1 MTGMRPIVVYDDT
14 CGMCRRSVRWVRR
27 LDWLR
32 RLDDLGYSVAV
43 ERYPEIGRGALGD
56 GLRVRY
62 PDGSV
67 TLGVDAVRAIGIRT
81 PLGALGAWTLYLP
94 GLHALGARGYAEIAK
109 RRRPEG
115 AACPLP
121 DRYARGAVYETT

>member
-1 MTGMRPIVVYDDT
+1 MRPIVVYDDS

-32 RLDDLGYSVAV
+32 RLDDMGYSEAVA
-43 ERYPEIGRGALGD
+43 RYPEIGRGALGD

-67 TLGVDAVRAIGIRT
+67 ALGVDSVRAIAIRT
-81 PLGALGAWTLYLP
+81 PLGALGAWALYVP

-115 AACPLP
+115 TACPLP
-121 DRYARGAVYETT
+121 PRYDCGSV

>member
-1 MTGMRPIVVYDDT
+1 MSKPIVVYDDT
-14 CGMCRRSVRWVRR
+14 CRMCRRSVRWVRR
-27 LDWLR
+27 FDWLR

-43 ERYPEIGRGALGD
+43 EQYPELGRGVLGD

-62 PDGSV
+62 DDGSV
-67 TLGVDAVRAIGIRT
+67 VIGIDAVRAIAIRT
-81 PLGALGAWTLYLP
+81 PLGVLVAWTLYLP
-94 GLHALGARGYAEIAK
+94 PVRTVGARGYATIAA

-121 DRYARGAVYETT
+121 PR

>member
-1 MTGMRPIVVYDDT
+1 MSSKPIVVYDDT

-43 ERYPEIGRGALGD
+43 ERYPELARGALGD

-62 PDGSV
+62 PNGSV
-67 TLGVDAVRAIGIRT
+67 ALGIDAVRAIAIRT
-81 PLGALGAWTLYLP
+81 PLGVLGAWALYLRP
-94 GLHALGARGYAEIAK
+94 VHALGGRAYGGIAR
-109 RRRPEG
+109 RRRPTG
-115 AACPLP
+115 VACPLP
-121 DRYARGAVYETT
+121 ERYERGSV

>member
-1 MTGMRPIVVYDDT
+1 MRPIVVYDDT

-32 RLDDLGYSVAV
+32 RLDDLGYSEAV
-43 ERYPEIGRGALGD
+43 VRYPEIGRGQLGD
-56 GLRVRY
+56 GLRVRFASG
-62 PDGSV
+62 DV
-67 TLGVDAVRAIGIRT
+67 ALGVDAVRSIAIRT
-81 PLGALGAWTLYLP
+81 PLGALGAWALYLP
-94 GLHALGARGYAEIAK
+94 GLHALGARGYAELAR

-121 DRYARGAVYETT
+121 RRYDVGSV

>member
-1 MTGMRPIVVYDDT
+1 MRPIVVYDDT

-32 RLDDLGYSVAV
+32 RLDDMGYSVAV
-43 ERYPEIGRGALGD
+43 QRYPEIGRGALGD
-56 GLRVRY
+56 GLRVRF
-62 PDGSV
+62 PDGRV
-67 TLGVDAVRAIGIRT
+67 ALGVDAVRAIAIRT
-81 PLGALGAWTLYLP
+81 PLGALGAWTLYVR
-94 GLHALGARGYAEIAK
+94 GLHALGARGYAEIAR

>member
-1 MTGMRPIVVYDDT
+1 MWAMRPTVVYDDT

-32 RLDDLGYSVAV
+32 RLDDMGYSQAV
-43 ERYPEIGRGALGD
+43 GRYPEVGRGALGD
-56 GLRVRY
+56 GLRVRFD
-62 PDGSV
+62 DGSV
-67 TLGVDAVRAIGIRT
+67 ALGVDAVRSIAIRT
-81 PLGALGAWTLYLP
+81 PLGALGAWALYVP
-94 GLHALGARGYAEIAK
+94 GLHALGTRGYAAIAA

-121 DRYARGAVYETT
+121 ARYACGSE

>member
-1 MTGMRPIVVYDDT
+1 MGAERQGAGMSKPIVVYDDT
-14 CGMCRRSVRWVRR
+14 CRMCRRSVRWVRWF
-27 LDWLR
+27 DWLR

-43 ERYPEIGRGALGD
+43 EQYPELGRGVLGD

-62 PDGSV
+62 DDGSV
-67 TLGVDAVRAIGIRT
+67 VLGIDAVRAIAIRT
-81 PLGALGAWTLYLP
+81 PLGVLVAWTLYLP
-94 GLHALGARGYAEIAK
+94 PVRAVGARGYAMIAA

-121 DRYARGAVYETT
+121 PR

>member
-1 MTGMRPIVVYDDT
+1 MRPIVVYDDA

-32 RLDDLGYSVAV
+32 RLDDMGYSQAVA
-43 ERYPEIGRGALGD
+43 RFPEIGRGALGD

-62 PDGSV
+62 PDGTV
-67 TLGVDAVRAIGIRT
+67 ALGVDAVRAIAIRT
-81 PLGALGAWTLYLP
+81 PLGAVGAWTLYLP
-94 GLHALGARGYAEIAK
+94 GLHGLGARAYAGVAR

-121 DRYARGAVYETT
+121 ERYARGSV

>member
-1 MTGMRPIVVYDDT
+1 MKPIVVYDDT
-14 CGMCRRSVRWVRR
+14 CGMCRRSARWVRR

-32 RLDDLGYSVAV
+32 RLDDMGYSRAV

-67 TLGVDAVRAIGIRT
+67 ALGVDAVRAIAIRT
-81 PLGALGAWTLYLP
+81 PLGVLGAWALYVP
-94 GLHALGARGYAEIAK
+94 GLHALGALGYARIAR

-121 DRYARGAVYETT
+121 DRYARGSVYETT

>member
-1 MTGMRPIVVYDDT
+1 MRPIVVYDDT
-14 CGMCRRSVRWVRR
+14 CGMCRRSARWVRR

-32 RLDDLGYSVAV
+32 RLDDQGYSVAV
-43 ERYPEIGRGALGD
+43 ERFPEIGRGALGD
-56 GLRVRY
+56 GLRVRF

-67 TLGVDAVRAIGIRT
+67 ALGADAVRSIAIRT
-81 PLGALGAWTLYLP
+81 PLGALGAWTLYVP
-94 GLHALGARGYAEIAK
+94 GLRALGARGYAAIAR

-121 DRYARGAVYETT
+121 ARYARGSV